1 MPEILQSGILNGEAA
16 FLTLKNLYNLE
27 AEEFWG
33 LFLDHQ
39 LQIKQLR
46 LLHRGTLESCT
57 IHPRDLF
64 REAVR
69 ANSFAI
75 IIAHNHTSFNLQPSL
90 QDIKLTKKLRK
101 LSLLLEI
108 PIIDHI
114 IFSDI
119 NYYSFKE
126 HQLI

>member
-1 MPEILQSGILNGEAA
+1 MPEILESEILNSQAA
-16 FLTLKNLYNLE
+16 FVALQPNYNSD

-33 LFLDHQ
+33 LYLDHQ
-39 LQIKQLR
+39 LQIKQLK
-46 LLHRGTLESCT
+46 LLHKGTLESCT
-57 IHPRDLF
+57 VHPRDVF

-69 ANSFAI
+69 MNAFAI
-75 IIAHNHTSFNLQPSL
+75 IIAHNHTSTNVMPSF

-114 IFSDI
+114 IFSNT

>member
-1 MPEILQSGILNGEAA
+1 MPETLELEILNSPAA
-16 FLTLKNLYNLE
+16 FSALKSIYNAD

-33 LFLDHQ
+33 IFLDHH
-39 LQIKQLR
+39 LQIKQLK

-57 IHPRDLF
+57 VHPRDLF

-69 ANSFAI
+69 MNAFAM
-75 IIAHNHTSFNLQPSL
+75 IIAHNHTSLNLQPSF

-114 IFSDI
+114 IFSDAD
-119 NYYSFKE
+119 YFSFKE

>member
-1 MPEILQSGILNGEAA
+1 MPEILESEILNSQAA
-16 FLTLKNLYNLE
+16 FVALQPNYNSD

-33 LFLDHQ
+33 LYLDHQ
-39 LQIKQLR
+39 LQIKQLK
-46 LLHRGTLESCT
+46 LLHKGTLESCT
-57 IHPRDLF
+57 VHPRDVF

-69 ANSFAI
+69 MNAFAI
-75 IIAHNHTSFNLQPSL
+75 IIAHNHTSTNVMPSF
-90 QDIKLTKKLRK
+90 QDIKQTKKLRK

-114 IFSDI
+114 IFSNT